1 MYSQWNFML
10 LLRWLDSSLD
20 LMISVLVYAK
30 FMQARK
36 R

>member
-1 MYSQWNFML
+1 MF

-20 LMISVLVYAK
+20 LMISVLVYVK